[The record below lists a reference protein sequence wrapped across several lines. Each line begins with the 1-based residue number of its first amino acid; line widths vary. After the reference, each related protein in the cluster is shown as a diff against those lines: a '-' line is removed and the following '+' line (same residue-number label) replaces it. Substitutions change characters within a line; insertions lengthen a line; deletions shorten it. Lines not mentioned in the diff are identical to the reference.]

1 MKFKEAIE
9 RYKGI
14 DFDIIHRPNTEEAW
28 NGPACNTETGAI
40 VRKLIPLLPHL
51 DNRKWWEIFQMTYKS
66 LRKRKLGILSS
77 PSSYLMLALIM
88 HANGEQID
96 NGSSFT
102 ALGIRAIP
110 IKDPNSKKQFEYL
123 IYGKSRDGQLVLDFS
138 DHRGFEFARLRGM
151 IRLHI
156 DQK

>member
-1 MKFKEAIE
+1 
-9 RYKGI
+9 
-14 DFDIIHRPNTEEAW
+14 
-28 NGPACNTETGAI
+28 
-40 VRKLIPLLPHL
+40 
-51 DNRKWWEIFQMTYKS
+51 
-66 LRKRKLGILSS
+66 
-77 PSSYLMLALIM
+77 MLALIM